1 MINKEYVKVA
11 MWLLVGVIAGC
22 VLTKTFTSVRR
33 VENTPVHT
41 QETTKITSESTLKV
55 TPKTSESDPDLVVSN
70 KYVAKING
78 EYVEAPVQTTK
89 DTSTAVVST
98 TVDVTPLVKQMT
110 PKWEAGVGVGCVDK
124 EILPCVTLQRNYK
137 EDKAVEA
144 VIQMDDH
151 GKVKG
156 ASVIHKWRF

>member
-11 MWLLVGVIAGC
+11 MWVLVGVIAGC
-22 VLTKTFTSVRR
+22 VLTKTFAPVRR
-33 VENTPVHT
+33 VENTQVPT
-41 QETTKITSESTLKV
+41 QETTKITSESALKV
-55 TPKTSESDPDLVVSN
+55 TPKATPSDPDLIVSN
-70 KYVAKING
+70 RYVAKING

-98 TVDVTPLVKQMT
+98 TIDVTPLVKQMT
-110 PKWEAGVGVGCVDK
+110 PKWEAGIGVGCVDK
-124 EILPCVTLQRNYK
+124 EILPCVSLQRNYK
-137 EDKAVEA
+137 QDKAVEA

-151 GKVKG
+151 GRFKG